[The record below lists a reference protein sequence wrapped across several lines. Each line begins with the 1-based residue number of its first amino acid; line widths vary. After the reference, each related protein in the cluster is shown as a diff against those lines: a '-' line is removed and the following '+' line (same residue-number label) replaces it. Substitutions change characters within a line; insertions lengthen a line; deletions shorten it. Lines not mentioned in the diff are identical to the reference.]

1 MCTNLVR
8 LPPVSFVLAYIG
20 VIPVA
25 DGEEEIDEYVLE
37 YLSGYIGECHASDED
52 CSAFIEVRPSASR
65 CPRSFATIAFNSLCV
80 FSSHLICTS
89 LCLSAC
95 PSSSGISGAA
105 RELCVGGLR
114 MRVGNN

>member
-37 YLSGYIGECHASDED
+37 YLSGYIEISESFLGHARYLRVLPESEK
-52 CSAFIEVRPSASR
+52 FE
-65 CPRSFATIAFNSLCV
+65 SFHQIIIKL
-80 FSSHLICTS
+80 
-89 LCLSAC
+89 
-95 PSSSGISGAA
+95 
-105 RELCVGGLR
+105 
-114 MRVGNN
+114 